1 MKAVLRVASA
11 MKLNPQQA
19 PLYGECLL
27 TVQLCEEE
35 CVEDEEDVEFYLL
48 FAGTTQRH
56 VSSTLKVSHVTLQAV
71 CPAHDRSESV
81 RVTLCQARP
90 GGSVDPVAE
99 ECFQFVQD
107 LALDMAQF
115 LVNAAGKTE
124 EALLLDEC
132 QIPLKECE
140 RLDDT
145 LALALRHLPLPAGWS
160 VLGTDLD
167 TGTCTGLGIEPG
179 PQDTLL
185 HFAAKRGL
193 RKVALFLLQQPGGR
207 EALRLP
213 NKQGRTPARVAQKRG
228 HTQLQKLL
236 TEVENLPELETKA
249 SKWRYPEGRVL
260 QHHPKLNTYTLTL
273 DDVPGSPRPNL
284 QCDVEELQRLIRSHQ
299 KEDHQPQQKPGL
311 LILNRDSS
319 DRTEP
324 PNSLEPEHQESNSET
339 CDSNSSAIEDGLC
352 IRQNGTGDHVQSQ
365 DGEVEPCPPAVGD
378 SGKASDKAD
387 CSQQRVEGDS
397 VTFSAPSCGNQRE
410 EADIELCVIS
420 AEQGADKGNQEEQ
433 ETCQKSLETE
443 TDNIAQSGNLESQD
457 MGHAQSQG
465 LLPTETS
472 QPSQRGEE
480 ECEGS
485 TDLSLRGDLPEERE
499 GEMNSSQEIGLN
511 SSAVSSRD
519 PEDVRIELTL
529 PTECSV
535 ERDEAKLPLNQ
546 VNSEVASSVRNDE
559 TLISDGVDK
568 PHGSLETETGN
579 LSEKTKGSTESVSG
593 LVTDDAN
600 IKQNSGFSGSEGDFL
615 ESLSLRPNMAPGP
628 VHKVRRGLSPV
639 PETSSHEGPAVESL
653 SETTETFQHPQEVT
667 QPSETTLEC
676 QEILLNDSDCD
687 TAGVSGGITAEVV
700 SCQTDCSLPDESK
713 EDVAP
718 NEKMNEPKEIFEEP
732 ESIEEIKSKSNGS
745 SLPVDSKAF
754 IVSDLQQDVS
764 TALSSEH
771 CRADIIVEAP
781 ETFVQSDSTSKVVDE
796 SSQLIDSKLQTQQTD
811 ESSEPVDSEA
821 FVVSDLQE
829 DVSTALSSEHCEGD
843 IIVRT
848 PPPFGEGAS
857 ETFVEPD
864 STSKLVDESAQLPDA
879 KPQTQQTDE
888 SSQPVDSKAFVVSDL
903 QEDVSTVLSSEHC
916 EGDIIVETPAFGE
929 KASETF
935 VEPDSTSKLVDESA
949 QLTDAKPQTQQTDE
963 SSQPVDSEAFVVS
976 DLQEDL
982 STVLSSE
989 LCEGDIIVETPSPF
1003 GEKASE
1009 TFVEPDSTSKLVDE
1023 SAQLTDAKPQ
1033 TQQTD
1038 ESSQPVDSKAFVV
1051 SDLQE
1056 DVSTV
1061 LSSEHREADI
1071 IVETPSPF
1079 GKASETFG
1087 QLDSASELV
1096 EQILE
1101 EYSGDTANENQISEP
1116 GEPSFPTL
1124 EEEPGFKD
1132 VAPDEPLQETEID
1145 STSQDTI
1152 SELPDPSEIAHNDC
1166 PEFNAQSQ
1174 LPESSTEGANTSAEP
1189 TVECVNDLDLSCP
1202 SPLME
1207 TQGDRPSETPF
1218 TDGVKISD
1226 VIPGGGECID
1236 MATDTC
1242 ETNVSG
1248 DNLCTP
1254 MDDTSGSPLESSS
1267 MSDPLNASSST
1278 DELTSPLDINSGL
1291 HQDLEH
1297 TSPVDIA
1304 DNGLTEEPQPS
1315 ETPESLNGL
1324 HQDTSDCLM
1333 ERGETLQQRA
1343 EEPQVEQMT
1352 DDSTLAKDAV
1362 DGHQDSSAVIA
1373 NSEAIHRETETL
1385 YAVDASRDAGI
1396 QEKKSTSV
1404 ISEFPPSTPS
1414 PETVRHTESAST
1426 MRGSASDGDSLF
1438 SQDLAEDSVFNN
1450 KAEDSVTVTSG
1461 VSMTYSSSTDDTSS
1475 LGTPSAIS
1483 QASTEAPTSDPCPEK
1498 PMSPGA
1504 SPVSGETEEEEKKDR
1519 LTDVPERSAIL
1530 RTTIRSLSPF
1540 RRHSWGPGKNS
1551 AGETEISQRS
1561 PTRGE
1566 VERRSAGHRRS
1577 MSWCP
1582 SAALRSEKDEIN
1594 ERSYSLEG
1602 LAAEKEGRKSLNQC
1616 MGEASQEPNCPSK
1629 LDREER
1635 GSLVSL
1641 TEEEQESD
1649 LGDCSSLDSQ
1659 KSIQSG
1665 RRYVPPSQPFLTK
1678 SVSMLAISHKDLD
1691 GLASFTGTS
1700 GSLEYSI
1707 SEEDPGPLRS
1717 DSEGKVGGTKVSR
1730 TFSYLKSKMSKKNKE
1745 KEKDKNKERERDAKD
1760 KERRASNGH
1769 LFTAVMPV
1777 PTIPCHQCNKPI
1789 NTKDAFLCTNCNAQV
1804 HKGCRE
1810 SLPVC
1815 AKVKMKQKQQQTVP
1829 DSALTPGVTLRSKTL
1844 PARERPWSAISI
1856 PDDQPAPL
1864 APPRKSPSSIMSFNS
1879 NPLSKSMSI
1888 NNIAGQMEDPPLK
1901 SLKFLSQS
1909 TDSLHKTS
1917 KVSESTES
1925 LTDEG
1930 TEMMDSQLMGEFEA
1944 DAKELEADSWI
1955 FTVDKKFL
1963 KQLKKDVIKRQDV
1976 IYELIQTEMHHVR
1989 TLKIMADVY
1998 SKGLLREVQL
2008 EVQTVEKMFPMLDDV
2023 LDLHTQFFSQLL
2035 ERKKESTSQEEGGFV
2050 IRKIGDLL
2058 VSQFSG
2064 SSAERMKK
2072 VYGKFCSRHNEAVNF
2087 YKELQTKDKR
2097 FQAFIKKKMSSPV
2110 VRRLSIPECILLV
2123 TQRITKYPVLLQRI
2137 LQHTKENEEDHADVT
2152 QSLKLVKEVIAAVD
2166 NKVNEHEKKKR
2177 LKEVYSRTDSK
2188 SIMRM
2193 KSGQMFARED
2203 LLRGQKL
2210 IHDGPLQ
2217 LKNSAGRL
2225 KDVQALLLR
2234 DVIVFLQEK
2243 DQKYIFASLDQRS
2256 TVISLQKLI
2265 VREVANEE
2273 KGLFLITAGIE
2284 KPEMVEVYTSSKEE
2298 RNTWMQLIQEAMQS
2312 ILSISS
2318 REGDDDE
2325 GVPSENEEDRRLQEI
2340 KVKEL
2345 RDQLHKRDEQ
2355 ILTLLE
2361 EKVKLFRDMCD
2372 CGVPD
2377 ETGLR
2382 NRMLFRATPD
2392 DITKGEPIMKEALKE
2407 VETLQVLVNDSLG
2420 GAVQD
2425 GVCAAGPVTLP
2436 RRAETFGGF
2445 DSHQMNISKSKDG
2458 DREEMED
2465 SAELRR
2471 TESDS
2476 VLKKA
2481 SNTNPL
2487 LLLKR
2492 NNEQV
2497 LQSVAQLHD
2506 LLNTLQAVV
2515 IQQDTFIEDQRH
2527 ALSDRPQPSSR
2538 HPSVSS
2544 LNSSS
2549 SSSSSR
2555 PSSLIEQEKQR
2566 SLEKQRQEV
2575 ASLQKQ
2581 QAAHAEERR
2590 RREKEWEARE
2600 RELTQRESQLLTQEE
2615 EVQRRWKDLDEEKQ
2629 DLQSKKEE
2637 YQRDLARLR
2646 DSQKRLERERE
2657 QVQREAEQI
2666 RQTEESR
2673 KNRTPSTTSEDSSKF
2688 QSTGSLDRD
2697 PSEVELSSSPSARDF
2712 LSRMDS
2718 KRKGKNLNPFSS
2730 NSSQKGQNSEAQSQ
2744 IPSRLLQLAK
2754 PKEKKDKKK
2763 KKGKG
2768 QQSQTAE
2775 SQSTVVPSS
2784 TLDGEIFFC

>member
-1 MKAVLRVASA
+1 MKAAPQAANA

-19 PLYGECLL
+19 PLYGDCLL
-27 TVQLCEEE
+27 TVQLCEED

-56 VSSTLKVSHVTLQAV
+56 VSSTSKISHVTLQAV
-71 CPAHDRSESV
+71 CPAHDRSETV

-99 ECFQFVQD
+99 EHFQFVQD

-124 EALLLDEC
+124 GALLLDEC

-145 LALALRHLPLPAGWS
+145 LALALRHLPLPVGWS

-167 TGTCTGLGIEPG
+167 TGTCTGLEIEPG

-228 HTQLQKLL
+228 HSQLQKLL
-236 TEVENLPELETKA
+236 TEVDNLPELETKA
-249 SKWRYPEGRVL
+249 SKWCCPEGRVL
-260 QHHPKLNTYTLTL
+260 RHHPKINTYTLTL
-273 DDVPGSPRPNL
+273 EDVPGSPPPSL

-299 KEDHQPQQKPGL
+299 KEDPLTQHKPAL

-319 DRTEP
+319 DSTETADCLP
-324 PNSLEPEHQESNSET
+324 PNSLELEHQKSISEQEET
-339 CDSNSSAIEDGLC
+339 CQSLLNSSATEDGLC
-352 IRQNGTGDHVQSQ
+352 LRQNGTGDHVQSQ
-365 DGEVEPCPPAVGD
+365 DVEAEPELPAVGD
-378 SGKASDKAD
+378 TGRASDKTD
-387 CSQQRVEGDS
+387 CAQRRVESDS
-397 VTFSAPSCGNQRE
+397 VTFSAPSCGNQQE

-420 AEQGADKGNQEEQ
+420 AKQGAASQPDKGNQEEQ
-433 ETCQKSLETE
+433 ETCQRSSETE
-443 TDNIAQSGNLESQD
+443 TGCNAQSGNLESQD

-472 QPSQRGEE
+472 QPSQREE
-480 ECEGS
+480 ESEGS
-485 TDLSLRGDLPEERE
+485 TDISWRGDLPEERE
-499 GEMNSSQEIGLN
+499 GETSSSQEIGLN
-511 SSAVSSRD
+511 SSALSSHN
-519 PEDVRIELTL
+519 PEEKDQHGDGIESKL
-529 PTECSV
+529 PTECSM
-535 ERDEAKLPLNQ
+535 RTDEAKLTLIQ
-546 VNSEVASSVRNDE
+546 VNSDVTSPIQNDG
-559 TLISDGVDK
+559 TVISDGVDK
-568 PHGSLETETGN
+568 PHGHLETETGN
-579 LSEKTKGSTESVSG
+579 LNEHTKGNTESVSG
-593 LVTDDAN
+593 LVEDDVSV
-600 IKQNSGFSGSEGDFL
+600 KQNSAFSILEGDHL
-615 ESLSLRPNMAPGP
+615 VSLSLRPNMAPGP
-628 VHKVRRGLSPV
+628 EHNGQRGLSPV
-639 PETSSHEGPAVESL
+639 PETSSYEGPAVDPL
-653 SETTETFQHPQEVT
+653 SETTENFQQPPQVT
-667 QPSETTLEC
+667 QPSETASD
-676 QEILLNDSDCD
+676 LLNDSACD
-687 TAGVSGGITAEVV
+687 INVVAGVSVDITAEV
-700 SCQTDCSLPDESK
+700 SPCQIEGALLDECK
-713 EDVAP
+713 EKVAH
-718 NEKMNEPKEIFEEP
+718 NEMIQDPKELIKDS
-732 ESIEEIKSKSNGS
+732 ESIMEVVVSELDDKSKSS
-745 SLPVDSKAF
+745 DEASLPVDTEVC
-754 IVSDLQQDVS
+754 IGSDLQQDVS
-764 TALSSEH
+764 VIQSSEH
-771 CRADIIVEAP
+771 
-781 ETFVQSDSTSKVVDE
+781 SG
-796 SSQLIDSKLQTQQTD
+796 
-811 ESSEPVDSEA
+811 
-821 FVVSDLQE
+821 
-829 DVSTALSSEHCEGD
+829 GD
-843 IIVRT
+843 IIV
-848 PPPFGEGAS
+848 GKLSGGAS
-857 ETFVEPD
+857 ETFVQPD
-864 STSKLVDESAQLPDA
+864 SMSNMVK
-879 KPQTQQTDE
+879 
-888 SSQPVDSKAFVVSDL
+888 
-903 QEDVSTVLSSEHC
+903 
-916 EGDIIVETPAFGE
+916 
-929 KASETF
+929 
-935 VEPDSTSKLVDESA
+935 
-949 QLTDAKPQTQQTDE
+949 
-963 SSQPVDSEAFVVS
+963 
-976 DLQEDL
+976 
-982 STVLSSE
+982 
-989 LCEGDIIVETPSPF
+989 
-1003 GEKASE
+1003 
-1009 TFVEPDSTSKLVDE
+1009 
-1023 SAQLTDAKPQ
+1023 
-1033 TQQTD
+1033 
-1038 ESSQPVDSKAFVV
+1038 
-1051 SDLQE
+1051 
-1056 DVSTV
+1056 
-1061 LSSEHREADI
+1061 
-1071 IVETPSPF
+1071 
-1079 GKASETFG
+1079 
-1087 QLDSASELV
+1087 
-1096 EQILE
+1096 QIPE
-1101 EYSGDTANENQISEP
+1101 ENSGFTIKENQICEP
-1116 GEPSFPTL
+1116 GVPSVVVPTL
-1124 EEEPGFKD
+1124 QGEPGFKD
-1132 VAPDEPLQETEID
+1132 VAPEEHLQEREID
-1145 STSQDTI
+1145 STSQETLSD
-1152 SELPDPSEIAHNDC
+1152 LPDSSEISHNDC
-1166 PEFNAQSQ
+1166 AESSAQSQ
-1174 LPESSTEGANTSAEP
+1174 LPESSKESAHTPTEP
-1189 TVECVNDLDLSCP
+1189 IVECVNGLDQSCASLLTESENSRSSE
-1202 SPLME
+1202 SPFADGVIPD
-1207 TQGDRPSETPF
+1207 GDKCVQVTTEMSET
-1218 TDGVKISD
+1218 
-1226 VIPGGGECID
+1226 
-1236 MATDTC
+1236 A
-1242 ETNVSG
+1242 VSG
-1248 DNLCTP
+1248 DSPSSPLDT
-1254 MDDTSGSPLESSS
+1254 TSGSALESSS
-1267 MSDPLNASSST
+1267 MSDSLSASSST
-1278 DELTSPLDINSGL
+1278 AALTSPLDINSGL
-1291 HQDLEH
+1291 RQDLEH
-1297 TSPVDIA
+1297 TSPVDI
-1304 DNGLTEEPQPS
+1304 DNDLSEELQPS
-1315 ETPESLNGL
+1315 DTLDSLNGL
-1324 HQDTSDCLM
+1324 HQDTLDSLM
-1333 ERGETLQQRA
+1333 EHSETLHQHV
-1343 EEPQVEQMT
+1343 EELHVEQMT
-1352 DDSTLAKDAV
+1352 DDSTLAEDVV
-1362 DGHQDSSAVIA
+1362 DGHRDSLADA
-1373 NSEAIHRETETL
+1373 TNSKVIHRETETFFS
-1385 YAVDASRDAGI
+1385 VDASRDAEI

-1404 ISEFPPSTPS
+1404 SSEFAPSTPS
-1414 PETVRHTESAST
+1414 PESKRHKESASP

-1438 SQDLAEDSVFNN
+1438 SQDLGEDFVFNN
-1450 KAEDSVTVTSG
+1450 KGEDSITLTSG
-1461 VSMTYSSSTDDTSS
+1461 VSMSYSSSTDDGSS
-1475 LGTPSAIS
+1475 LGTPSAIP
-1483 QASTEAPTSDPCPEK
+1483 QASTEAPASDSCQEK
-1498 PMSPGA
+1498 PTSPGA
-1504 SPVSGETEEEEKKDR
+1504 YPVSGEMEEEEKKDR
-1519 LTDVPERSAIL
+1519 LTEVPERSAIL
-1530 RTTIRSLSPF
+1530 RTSVRSLSPF

-1561 PTRGE
+1561 TAHGE

-1582 SAALRSEKDEIN
+1582 SVVLRTENEEIN
-1594 ERSYSLEG
+1594 GRSFSLEG
-1602 LAAEKEGRKSLNQC
+1602 LAAEKEGRKSLIQHV
-1616 MGEASQEPNCPSK
+1616 GEASQEPNCPTK

-1659 KSIQSG
+1659 MSIHSG
-1665 RRYVPPSQPFLTK
+1665 RRYVPPSQPILTK
-1678 SVSMLAISHKDLD
+1678 SVSMLAISQKDLD
-1691 GLASFTGTS
+1691 AIGRPRPKRRISFSISPMLPKSKTLFSIGSSSSDEEEAVRLASFTGTS

-1717 DSEGKVGGTKVSR
+1717 DSEGKVVGTKVSR

-1745 KEKDKNKERERDAKD
+1745 KEKEKNKERDRDAKD
-1760 KERRASNGH
+1760 KERRSSNGH
-1769 LFTAVMPV
+1769 LFTAIMTV
-1777 PTIPCHQCNKPI
+1777 PTMLCHQCNKPI
-1789 NTKDAFLCTNCNAQV
+1789 NTKDAFLCTNCNAHV
-1804 HKGCRE
+1804 HKACRE

-1815 AKVKMKQKQQQTVP
+1815 AKVKMKQQKQQQTVT
-1829 DSALTPGVTLRSKTL
+1829 DSASTPGVTLRSKTL
-1844 PARERPWSAISI
+1844 PARERPWSAISV

-1901 SLKFLSQS
+1901 AHKFLSQS

-1917 KVSESTES
+1917 KVTESTES

-1944 DAKELEADSWI
+1944 DAKELEADSWS

-2008 EVQTVEKMFPMLDDV
+2008 EVQTVEKMLPMLDEV
-2023 LDLHTQFFSQLL
+2023 LDLHTQFFSHLL
-2035 ERKKESTSQEEGGFV
+2035 DRKKESGSQEEGGIV
-2050 IRKIGDLL
+2050 IQKIGDVL

-2064 SSAERMKK
+2064 SSADRMKK
-2072 VYGKFCSRHNEAVNF
+2072 VYGKYCSRHNEAVNF
-2087 YKELQTKDKR
+2087 YKELLTKDKR

-2137 LQHTKENEEDHADVT
+2137 LQHTKENEEDHEDVS
-2152 QSLKLVKEVIAAVD
+2152 QSLRLVKEVIAAVD

-2177 LKEVYSRTDSK
+2177 LREVYNRTDSK

-2217 LKNSAGRL
+2217 LKNTAGRL

-2265 VREVANEE
+2265 LREVANEE

-2284 KPEMVEVYTSSKEE
+2284 KPEMVEVHASSKEE
-2298 RNTWMQLIQEAMQS
+2298 RNTWMLLIKEAMQS
-2312 ILSISS
+2312 TLSISS
-2318 REGDDDE
+2318 RERDEDE

-2372 CGVPD
+2372 SAVPD

-2425 GVCAAGPVTLP
+2425 GICAAGPVTLP

-2458 DREEMED
+2458 DREETED

-2492 NNEQV
+2492 NNEV
-2497 LQSVAQLHD
+2497 LQSVAHLHD

-2515 IQQDTFIEDQRH
+2515 VQQDTFIEDQRH
-2527 ALSDRPQPSSR
+2527 ALNERPQPSSR

-2544 LNSSS
+2544 STSSS

-2581 QAAHAEERR
+2581 QAAHAEERK

-2600 RELTQRESQLLTQEE
+2600 RELTQKEMQLQTQEE
-2615 EVQRRWKDLDEEKQ
+2615 EVQRRCKELDEEKQ

-2646 DSQKRLERERE
+2646 DSQKKLERERE

-2666 RQTEESR
+2666 RQTEALR

-2697 PSEVELSSSPSARDF
+2697 PSEMELSSSPSSKDF

-2754 PKEKKDKKK
+2754 SKEKKDKKK

-2768 QQSQTAE
+2768 QQSQTAD
-2775 SQSTVVPSS
+2775 SQSTVVPG
-2784 TLDGEIFFC
+2784 TTPDGEIFFC

>member
-1 MKAVLRVASA
+1 METVPQVSSA

-35 CVEDEEDVEFYLL
+35 CVEDEDDVEFYLL
-48 FAGTTQRH
+48 FAGSTQRH
-56 VSSTLKVSHVTLQAV
+56 ISSTSKISHVTLQAV
-71 CPAHDRSESV
+71 CPAHDRSETV

-99 ECFQFVQD
+99 ERFQFVQD

-115 LVNAAGKTE
+115 LVNSVGKTE
-124 EALLLDEC
+124 GALLLDEC

-140 RLDDT
+140 RLDDA
-145 LALALRHLPLPAGWS
+145 LALALRHLPLPVGWS

-167 TGTCTGLGIEPG
+167 TGTCRGLEIEPG

-213 NKQGRTPARVAQKRG
+213 NKQGRTPARVAQKKG
-228 HTQLQKLL
+228 HSQLQKLL
-236 TEVENLPELETKA
+236 TECAGCGLADSMPRDWVFSKFSMFVLGRVDNLPELETKT
-249 SKWRYPEGRVL
+249 SKWCYPEGRVL

-273 DDVPGSPRPNL
+273 EDVPGRLPPSL
-284 QCDVEELQRLIRSHQ
+284 QCDVEELQRLIQSHQ
-299 KEDHQPQQKPGL
+299 KEDPLTQHKPAL

-319 DRTEP
+319 DSTETAD
-324 PNSLEPEHQESNSET
+324 SLEPEHQEPNHEREET
-339 CDSNSSAIEDGLC
+339 CQSLLNSSAIEDGSCL
-352 IRQNGTGDHVQSQ
+352 RQNGTGDYVQSQ
-365 DGEVEPCPPAVGD
+365 DLEVEPELPAVGD
-378 SGKASDKAD
+378 TGKPSDKAD
-387 CSQQRVEGDS
+387 CSQRRVESDS
-397 VTFSAPSCGNQRE
+397 VTFSASSCGNQLE

-420 AEQGADKGNQEEQ
+420 AKQGAASQPDKGNQEEQ
-433 ETCQKSLETE
+433 ETCQRSSETE
-443 TDNIAQSGNLESQD
+443 TDFNAQSGNLESQV

-472 QPSQRGEE
+472 HPLQKEE
-480 ECEGS
+480 ESEGS
-485 TDLSLRGDLPEERE
+485 TDLSWRGDLPGERE
-499 GEMNSSQEIGLN
+499 GETRCSQEIGLN
-511 SSAVSSRD
+511 SSALSSRD
-519 PEDVRIELTL
+519 PEENGQRDDEIESKL
-529 PTECSV
+529 PTECSI
-535 ERDEAKLPLNQ
+535 RTDEDKLALIQ
-546 VNSEVASSVRNDE
+546 VNPEVTSSVRNDE
-559 TLISDGVDK
+559 TVISDGVDK
-568 PHGSLETETGN
+568 PHGTLETETGN
-579 LSEKTKGSTESVSG
+579 LSEHTKGNTESVSG
-593 LVTDDAN
+593 LVADDVS
-600 IKQNSGFSGSEGDFL
+600 IKQNSVFSILEGDLVSF
-615 ESLSLRPNMAPGP
+615 SLRPNMAPGP

-639 PETSSHEGPAVESL
+639 PETSSYEGPAEDPL
-653 SETTETFQHPQEVT
+653 SETTESFQQPPQVIQSSENASDCQEV
-667 QPSETTLEC
+667 
-676 QEILLNDSDCD
+676 LLNDSASDIN
-687 TAGVSGGITAEVV
+687 AIVGVSVGITAEVS
-700 SCQTDCSLPDESK
+700 SCQIEGSLPDGRK
-713 EDVAP
+713 EEVAP
-718 NEKMNEPKEIFEEP
+718 NETILDPKELIGDP
-732 ESIEEIKSKSNGS
+732 ESIEDIVVSKSDDKSKPSDEP
-745 SLPVDSKAF
+745 SLPVF
-754 IVSDLQQDVS
+754 IGSDLQQDAS
-764 TALSSEH
+764 TVVSSEH
-771 CRADIIVEAP
+771 
-781 ETFVQSDSTSKVVDE
+781 SG
-796 SSQLIDSKLQTQQTD
+796 
-811 ESSEPVDSEA
+811 
-821 FVVSDLQE
+821 
-829 DVSTALSSEHCEGD
+829 GD
-843 IIVRT
+843 IIVGT
-848 PPPFGEGAS
+848 LFGEEAS
-857 ETFVEPD
+857 ETFVQPD
-864 STSKLVDESAQLPDA
+864 SMSKLVD
-879 KPQTQQTDE
+879 
-888 SSQPVDSKAFVVSDL
+888 
-903 QEDVSTVLSSEHC
+903 
-916 EGDIIVETPAFGE
+916 
-929 KASETF
+929 
-935 VEPDSTSKLVDESA
+935 
-949 QLTDAKPQTQQTDE
+949 
-963 SSQPVDSEAFVVS
+963 
-976 DLQEDL
+976 
-982 STVLSSE
+982 
-989 LCEGDIIVETPSPF
+989 
-1003 GEKASE
+1003 
-1009 TFVEPDSTSKLVDE
+1009 
-1023 SAQLTDAKPQ
+1023 
-1033 TQQTD
+1033 
-1038 ESSQPVDSKAFVV
+1038 
-1051 SDLQE
+1051 
-1056 DVSTV
+1056 
-1061 LSSEHREADI
+1061 
-1071 IVETPSPF
+1071 
-1079 GKASETFG
+1079 
-1087 QLDSASELV
+1087 
-1096 EQILE
+1096 QIPE
-1101 EYSGDTANENQISEP
+1101 EYSAFAIKENQICEP
-1116 GEPSFPTL
+1116 GEPLVLGPAL
-1124 EEEPGFKD
+1124 QGEPGFKD
-1132 VAPDEPLQETEID
+1132 VAPKEPLQEREID
-1145 STSQDTI
+1145 HISQETLSDL
-1152 SELPDPSEIAHNDC
+1152 SDPSEITHNDC
-1166 PEFNAQSQ
+1166 AESKAQFQ
-1174 LPESSTEGANTSAEP
+1174 VPESSKECPYTPSEP
-1189 TVECVNDLDLSCP
+1189 TVESVNGLDPSCASLLTESKDSISSE
-1202 SPLME
+1202 SP
-1207 TQGDRPSETPF
+1207 F
-1218 TDGVKISD
+1218 ADGVKISA
-1226 VIPGGGECID
+1226 VIPDGDECVD
-1236 MATDTC
+1236 MTTEMC
-1242 ETNVSG
+1242 ETTVSG
-1248 DNLCTP
+1248 DSLSSP
-1254 MDDTSGSPLESSS
+1254 MDTSSGSALESSS
-1267 MSDPLNASSST
+1267 ISDPLNASSST
-1278 DELTSPLDINSGL
+1278 AELTSPLDINSGL

-1297 TSPVDIA
+1297 TSPVDL
-1304 DNGLTEEPQPS
+1304 DNDLSEELQHS
-1315 ETPESLNGL
+1315 DTPDILNGL
-1324 HQDTSDCLM
+1324 HQDTLDSLM
-1333 ERGETLQQRA
+1333 KNTETLQQHA
-1343 EEPQVEQMT
+1343 EELHVEQMT
-1352 DDSTLAKDAV
+1352 DDGTLAEDAV
-1362 DGHQDSSAVIA
+1362 DGHQGSLANIA
-1373 NSEAIHRETETL
+1373 NSEVIHRETETF
-1385 YAVDASRDAGI
+1385 YSVDASRDAGL

-1404 ISEFPPSTPS
+1404 SSEFPPSTPS
-1414 PETVRHTESAST
+1414 PESVRHKDSASP
-1426 MRGSASDGDSLF
+1426 MRGSVSDGDSLF
-1438 SQDLAEDSVFNN
+1438 SQDLGEDIVFNN
-1450 KAEDSVTVTSG
+1450 KGEDSVTLTSG
-1461 VSMTYSSSTDDTSS
+1461 VSMTYSSSTDDSSS
-1475 LGTPSAIS
+1475 LGTPSAIP
-1483 QASTEAPTSDPCPEK
+1483 QASTETPASDTCQENPT
-1498 PMSPGA
+1498 SPGA
-1504 SPVSGETEEEEKKDR
+1504 SPISRETEEEEKKDR

-1530 RTTIRSLSPF
+1530 RTSIRSLSPF

-1561 PTRGE
+1561 SSGGE

-1582 SAALRSEKDEIN
+1582 SVVLHTETDEIN

-1602 LAAEKEGRKSLNQC
+1602 LAAEKEGRKSLIQHV
-1616 MGEASQEPNCPSK
+1616 GEASQEPNCPSK
-1629 LDREER
+1629 LDKEER

-1659 KSIQSG
+1659 KSVHSG
-1665 RRYVPPSQPFLTK
+1665 RRCVLPSQPILTK
-1678 SVSMLAISHKDLD
+1678 SVSMLAISQKDLD
-1691 GLASFTGTS
+1691 GLSSFTGTS

-1707 SEEDPGPLRS
+1707 SEEDPGPLPS
-1717 DSEGKVGGTKVSR
+1717 DSEGKVVGTKVSR
-1730 TFSYLKSKMSKKNKE
+1730 TFSYLKSKMSKKSKE
-1745 KEKDKNKERERDAKD
+1745 KEKDKNKERDKDAKD
-1760 KERRASNGH
+1760 KERRSSNGH
-1769 LFTAVMPV
+1769 LFTAIMAM
-1777 PTIPCHQCNKPI
+1777 PTILCHQCNKPI
-1789 NTKDAFLCTNCNAQV
+1789 NTKDAFLCTNCNAHV

-1815 AKVKMKQKQQQTVP
+1815 AKVKMKQQKQQQTVP
-1829 DSALTPGVTLRSKTL
+1829 DSASTPGVTLRSKTL
-1844 PARERPWSAISI
+1844 PARERPWSVISV

-1901 SLKFLSQS
+1901 TLKFLSQS

-1917 KVSESTES
+1917 KVTESTES

-1930 TEMMDSQLMGEFEA
+1930 TEMMDCQLMGEFEA
-1944 DAKELEADSWI
+1944 DIKELEADSWS

-1963 KQLKKDVIKRQDV
+1963 KPLKKDVIKRQDV

-2008 EVQTVEKMFPMLDDV
+2008 EVQTVEKMFPMLEEV
-2023 LDLHTQFFSQLL
+2023 LDLHTQFFSHLL
-2035 ERKKESTSQEEGGFV
+2035 ERKKESGSHEEGGFV
-2050 IRKIGDLL
+2050 IQKIGDVL

-2064 SSAERMKK
+2064 SSADRMKK

-2087 YKELQTKDKR
+2087 YKELHTKDKR
-2097 FQAFIKKKMSSPV
+2097 FQAFIKKKMSSPA

-2137 LQHTKENEEDHADVT
+2137 LQHTKENEEDHADIS
-2152 QSLKLVKEVIAAVD
+2152 QSLRLLKEVIAAVD
-2166 NKVNEHEKKKR
+2166 NKVNEHEKKKK

-2210 IHDGPLQ
+2210 IHDGSLQ
-2217 LKNSAGRL
+2217 LKNTAGRL
-2225 KDVQALLLR
+2225 KDVQALLLK

-2265 VREVANEE
+2265 LREVANEE

-2284 KPEMVEVYTSSKEE
+2284 KPEMVEVYASSKEE

-2318 REGDDDE
+2318 RERDDDE
-2325 GVPSENEEDRRLQEI
+2325 GVPSENEEDRRLHEI

-2345 RDQLHKRDEQ
+2345 RDQLHKKDEQ
-2355 ILTLLE
+2355 ILNLLE

-2372 CGVPD
+2372 VPD
-2377 ETGLR
+2377 ETGLH

-2392 DITKGEPIMKEALKE
+2392 DITKGEPIMNEALKE

-2420 GAVQD
+2420 GAVQE

-2458 DREEMED
+2458 DREETED

-2497 LQSVAQLHD
+2497 LQSVAHLHD
-2506 LLNTLQAVV
+2506 LLSTLQAVV
-2515 IQQDTFIEDQRH
+2515 VQQDTFIEDQRH
-2527 ALSDRPQPSSR
+2527 SLNERPQPSSR

-2544 LNSSS
+2544 STSSS

-2581 QAAHAEERR
+2581 QAAHAEERK

-2600 RELTQRESQLLTQEE
+2600 RELTQREAQLQSQEE
-2615 EVQRRWKDLDEEKQ
+2615 EGQRRSKQLDEEKQ

-2646 DSQKRLERERE
+2646 DSQKKLERERE

-2666 RQTEESR
+2666 RQTEAPR
-2673 KNRTPSTTSEDSSKF
+2673 KNRTPSSTSEDSSKF

-2718 KRKGKNLNPFSS
+2718 KRKGKHLNPFSS

-2754 PKEKKDKKK
+2754 SKEKKEKKDKKK

-2768 QQSQTAE
+2768 QQSQTAGGVTQTNTFYFTLKGYFIQKFCHLLTLMLFRTCMSFFVLLNTNE
-2775 SQSTVVPSS
+2775 DILKNIDNHTV
-2784 TLDGEIFFC
+2784 DGPQLPE

>member
-1 MKAVLRVASA
+1 MKAVPQVASA

-35 CVEDEEDVEFYLL
+35 CVENEEDVEFYLL

-56 VSSTLKVSHVTLQAV
+56 VSSTSKISHVTLQAV
-71 CPAHDRSESV
+71 CPAHDRSETV

-99 ECFQFVQD
+99 ERFQYVQD

-124 EALLLDEC
+124 GALLLDEC

-145 LALALRHLPLPAGWS
+145 LALALRHLPLPVGWS

-167 TGTCTGLGIEPG
+167 TDTGTCTGLKIEPG

-207 EALRLP
+207 EALRVP
-213 NKQGRTPARVAQKRG
+213 NKQGRTPARVAQKKG
-228 HTQLQKLL
+228 HSQLQKLL
-236 TEVENLPELETKA
+236 TECAGCGLADSVPRDWVFTKFAMFVLGRVDNLPELETKT

-260 QHHPKLNTYTLTL
+260 RHHPKLNTYTLTL
-273 DDVPGSPRPNL
+273 EDVPGSPTPSL

-299 KEDHQPQQKPGL
+299 KEDPLTQHKPAL

-319 DRTEP
+319 DSTETADCLP
-324 PNSLEPEHQESNSET
+324 PNSLEPQHQESRSEQEET
-339 CDSNSSAIEDGLC
+339 CQSLLNSSAVEDGLC
-352 IRQNGTGDHVQSQ
+352 LRQNGTGDHVQSQ
-365 DGEVEPCPPAVGD
+365 DFEVEPELPAVGD
-378 SGKASDKAD
+378 TGKASDKAD
-387 CSQQRVEGDS
+387 SSQRRVESDS
-397 VTFSAPSCGNQRE
+397 VTFSAPSCGNQWE

-420 AEQGADKGNQEEQ
+420 GKQGAASQPDKGNQEVQ
-433 ETCQKSLETE
+433 ETCQRSSETE
-443 TDNIAQSGNLESQD
+443 TDYNAQSGNLESQD

-472 QPSQRGEE
+472 QPSQREE
-480 ECEGS
+480 ESEGS
-485 TDLSLRGDLPEERE
+485 TGLCWRGDLPEERE
-499 GEMNSSQEIGLN
+499 GETSSSQEMGLN
-511 SSAVSSRD
+511 SSALSSRD
-519 PEDVRIELTL
+519 PEENGQHDNEIESKL

-535 ERDEAKLPLNQ
+535 RTDEALIQ
-546 VNSEVASSVRNDE
+546 VDSEVTSPVRNDE
-559 TLISDGVDK
+559 TVISDGVDK
-568 PHGSLETETGN
+568 PHDTLETETGN
-579 LSEKTKGSTESVSG
+579 LSEHTKGNTESVSG
-593 LVTDDAN
+593 LVADDAS
-600 IKQNSGFSGSEGDFL
+600 IKQNSVFSIL
-615 ESLSLRPNMAPGP
+615 EEDSLVSSSLRPNMAPAP

-639 PETSSHEGPAVESL
+639 PETSTYEGPAVDAL
-653 SETTETFQHPQEVT
+653 SETTESFQQPHQVT
-667 QPSETTLEC
+667 QSSETASDC
-676 QEILLNDSDCD
+676 QEFLLNDTACD
-687 TAGVSGGITAEVV
+687 VNAIAEASVGITVEVLP
-700 SCQTDCSLPDESK
+700 CQIEGSLPDESK
-713 EDVAP
+713 EEVAP
-718 NEKMNEPKEIFEEP
+718 NETIQDPKELIGDP
-732 ESIEEIKSKSNGS
+732 ESIEDIVVLELDDKSNPS
-745 SLPVDSKAF
+745 DEPSLPADSEVF
-754 IVSDLQQDVS
+754 IGTDLQQDVS
-764 TALSSEH
+764 TILSSEH
-771 CRADIIVEAP
+771 
-781 ETFVQSDSTSKVVDE
+781 S
-796 SSQLIDSKLQTQQTD
+796 
-811 ESSEPVDSEA
+811 
-821 FVVSDLQE
+821 
-829 DVSTALSSEHCEGD
+829 
-843 IIVRT
+843 
-848 PPPFGEGAS
+848 
-857 ETFVEPD
+857 
-864 STSKLVDESAQLPDA
+864 
-879 KPQTQQTDE
+879 
-888 SSQPVDSKAFVVSDL
+888 
-903 QEDVSTVLSSEHC
+903 
-916 EGDIIVETPAFGE
+916 EGDIIVEALLGE
-929 KASETF
+929 EA
-935 VEPDSTSKLVDESA
+935 
-949 QLTDAKPQTQQTDE
+949 
-963 SSQPVDSEAFVVS
+963 SEAFV
-976 DLQEDL
+976 Q
-982 STVLSSE
+982 
-989 LCEGDIIVETPSPF
+989 
-1003 GEKASE
+1003 
-1009 TFVEPDSTSKLVDE
+1009 PDSMSKLVE
-1023 SAQLTDAKPQ
+1023 KIP
-1033 TQQTD
+1033 
-1038 ESSQPVDSKAFVV
+1038 
-1051 SDLQE
+1051 
-1056 DVSTV
+1056 
-1061 LSSEHREADI
+1061 
-1071 IVETPSPF
+1071 
-1079 GKASETFG
+1079 
-1087 QLDSASELV
+1087 
-1096 EQILE
+1096 E
-1101 EYSGDTANENQISEP
+1101 EYSGLTIKENQKSPCEP
-1116 GEPSFPTL
+1116 GKLTVL
-1124 EEEPGFKD
+1124 VKD
-1132 VAPDEPLQETEID
+1132 VAPEEPVQEREIDCTVQETLSD
-1145 STSQDTI
+1145 
-1152 SELPDPSEIAHNDC
+1152 LPDPSEITHNDC
-1166 PEFNAQSQ
+1166 AESNAQFQ
-1174 LPESSTEGANTSAEP
+1174 LPESSKEGAYTPSEP
-1189 TVECVNDLDLSCP
+1189 TVECVNGLDPSCASLLTESEDSRSSE
-1202 SPLME
+1202 SP
-1207 TQGDRPSETPF
+1207 F
-1218 TDGVKISD
+1218 ADGVKISAA
-1226 VIPGGGECID
+1226 IPDGEECVD
-1236 MATDTC
+1236 MTTEIS
-1242 ETNVSG
+1242 ETTVSG
-1248 DNLCTP
+1248 DSLSSP
-1254 MDDTSGSPLESSS
+1254 MDTDSGSAQESSS

-1278 DELTSPLDINSGL
+1278 AELTSPLDINSGL

-1297 TSPVDIA
+1297 TSPVDI
-1304 DNGLTEEPQPS
+1304 DNDLSEEVQPS
-1315 ETPESLNGL
+1315 DKPDSLNGL
-1324 HQDTSDCLM
+1324 HQDMLDNLM
-1333 ERGETLQQRA
+1333 EHSETVQQHA
-1343 EEPQVEQMT
+1343 EELHVEQMT
-1352 DDSTLAKDAV
+1352 DDSTLAEDAV
-1362 DGHQDSSAVIA
+1362 DGHQDSLADIA
-1373 NSEAIHRETETL
+1373 NSEVIHRETETF
-1385 YAVDASRDAGI
+1385 YSVDASQDAGL
-1396 QEKKSTSV
+1396 QEKKPTSV
-1404 ISEFPPSTPS
+1404 SSEFPPSTPS
-1414 PETVRHTESAST
+1414 PESIRHTESASP

-1438 SQDLAEDSVFNN
+1438 SQDLGEDSVFNN
-1450 KAEDSVTVTSG
+1450 KGEDSVTLTSG
-1461 VSMTYSSSTDDTSS
+1461 VSMSYSSSTDDSSS
-1475 LGTPSAIS
+1475 LGTPSGVP
-1483 QASTEAPTSDPCPEK
+1483 QASTEAPESDSCQEK
-1498 PMSPGA
+1498 PTSPG
-1504 SPVSGETEEEEKKDR
+1504 VSGETEEEEKKDR
-1519 LTDVPERSAIL
+1519 LTEVPERSAIL
-1530 RTTIRSLSPF
+1530 RTSIRSLSPF

-1561 PTRGE
+1561 TAQGE
-1566 VERRSAGHRRS
+1566 VERKSAGHRRS

-1582 SAALRSEKDEIN
+1582 SVVLRTENDEIN

-1602 LAAEKEGRKSLNQC
+1602 LAVEKEGRKSLIQHV
-1616 MGEASQEPNCPSK
+1616 GEASQEPNCPSK

-1649 LGDCSSLDSQ
+1649 MGDCSSLDSQ

-1665 RRYVPPSQPFLTK
+1665 RRCVPPSQPILTK

-1691 GLASFTGTS
+1691 AIGRPRPKRRISFSFSISPMLPKSKTLFSIGSSSSDEEEAVRLGSFTGTS

-1707 SEEDPGPLRS
+1707 SEEDPGPLPS
-1717 DSEGKVGGTKVSR
+1717 DSEGKVVGTKVSR

-1745 KEKDKNKERERDAKD
+1745 KEKEKNKERERDAKD
-1760 KERRASNGH
+1760 KEKRSSSGH
-1769 LFTAVMPV
+1769 LFTAIMTV
-1777 PTIPCHQCNKPI
+1777 PTTLCHQCNKPI
-1789 NTKDAFLCTNCNAQV
+1789 NTKDAFLCTNCNAHV

-1829 DSALTPGVTLRSKTL
+1829 DSASMPGVTLRSKTL

-1856 PDDQPAPL
+1856 PDDQPALL

-1879 NPLSKSMSI
+1879 NPLSKSLSI
-1888 NNIAGQMEDPPLK
+1888 NNIAGQMEEPALRT
-1901 SLKFLSQS
+1901 LKFLSQS
-1909 TDSLHKTS
+1909 TDSLHKIS
-1917 KVSESTES
+1917 KVTESTES

-1944 DAKELEADSWI
+1944 DAKELEADSWS

-2008 EVQTVEKMFPMLDDV
+2008 ESQTVEKMFPMLDEV
-2023 LDLHTQFFSQLL
+2023 LDLHTQFFSHLL
-2035 ERKKESTSQEEGGFV
+2035 ERKKESGSQEEGGIV
-2050 IRKIGDLL
+2050 IRKIGDVL

-2064 SSAERMKK
+2064 SSADRMKK

-2087 YKELQTKDKR
+2087 YKELHTKDKR
-2097 FQAFIKKKMSSPV
+2097 FQAFIKKKMSSSV

-2137 LQHTKENEEDHADVT
+2137 LQHTKENEEDHADVS

-2265 VREVANEE
+2265 LREVANEE

-2284 KPEMVEVYTSSKEE
+2284 KPEMVEVYASSKEE

-2312 ILSISS
+2312 M
-2318 REGDDDE
+2318 EKDDDE

-2355 ILTLLE
+2355 IVTLLE
-2361 EKVKLFRDMCD
+2361 EKVKLFRDICD
-2372 CGVPD
+2372 TGVPD
-2377 ETGLR
+2377 ETSLR

-2420 GAVQD
+2420 RAVQD

-2458 DREEMED
+2458 DREETED

-2487 LLLKR
+2487 LILKR
-2492 NNEQV
+2492 SNEQV
-2497 LQSVAQLHD
+2497 LQSVAHLHD

-2515 IQQDTFIEDQRH
+2515 VQQDTFIEDQRH
-2527 ALSDRPQPSSR
+2527 ALNDRPQLSSR

-2544 LNSSS
+2544 STSSS

-2581 QAAHAEERR
+2581 QAAHAEERK

-2600 RELTQRESQLLTQEE
+2600 RDLTQRESHLQTQEE
-2615 EVQRRWKDLDEEKQ
+2615 EVQRRCRELDEEKQ
-2629 DLQSKKEE
+2629 DLQTKKEE

-2646 DSQKRLERERE
+2646 DAQKKLERERE

-2666 RQTEESR
+2666 RQTEALR

-2744 IPSRLLQLAK
+2744 MPSRLLQLAK

-2768 QQSQTAE
+2768 QQSQTAD
-2775 SQSTVVPSS
+2775 SQSTVVPGA
-2784 TLDGEIFFC
+2784 TPDGEIFFC

>member
-1 MKAVLRVASA
+1 MKAVLQVASA

-48 FAGTTQRH
+48 FAGSTQRH
-56 VSSTLKVSHVTLQAV
+56 ISSTLKVSHVTLQAV
-71 CPAHDRSESV
+71 CPAHDQSETV

-99 ECFQFVQD
+99 ERFQFVQD

-115 LVNAAGKTE
+115 LVNTVGKKE
-124 EALLLDEC
+124 GALLLDEC

-140 RLDDT
+140 RLDDA

-160 VLGTDLD
+160 VLGTDWD
-167 TGTCTGLGIEPG
+167 TGTCSGLRIEPG

-213 NKQGRTPARVAQKRG
+213 NKQGRTPARVAQKKG
-228 HTQLQKLL
+228 YTQLQKLL
-236 TEVENLPELETKA
+236 TEVDKLPELETKT
-249 SKWRYPEGRVL
+249 SKWHYPEGRVL
-260 QHHPKLNTYTLTL
+260 RHHPKLNTYTLTL
-273 DDVPGSPRPNL
+273 EDVPGSPPPSL
-284 QCDVEELQRLIRSHQ
+284 QCDVEELQSLIQSHQ
-299 KEDHQPQQKPGL
+299 KEDPPPQHKPAL
-311 LILNRDSS
+311 LIPNRNFS
-319 DRTEP
+319 DRSEP
-324 PNSLEPEHQESNSET
+324 VDCLPTNLLEPEHQEPNSEQEET
-339 CDSNSSAIEDGLC
+339 CKSNSSAVKDGLC
-352 IRQNGTGDHVQSQ
+352 IRQNGTDHHVQSQ
-365 DGEVEPCPPAVGD
+365 DWEVALDPPAVED
-378 SGKASDKAD
+378 TGKASDKVD
-387 CSQQRVEGDS
+387 CSQQRIEGDS
-397 VTFSAPSCGNQRE
+397 VTFSAPSCGNQQE
-410 EADIELCVIS
+410 EVDIELCVIS
-420 AEQGADKGNQEEQ
+420 AKQGAASQPDKGNQEEQ
-433 ETCQKSLETE
+433 EACQRSLQTE
-443 TDNIAQSGNLESQD
+443 KDNNAQSGNIEYRD

-472 QPSQRGEE
+472 QPSQREE
-480 ECEGS
+480 ESKGS
-485 TDLSLRGDLPEERE
+485 ADLSWRRDLPEERE
-499 GEMNSSQEIGLN
+499 GEKSSNSKAL
-511 SSAVSSRD
+511 SSHDSEENGQHDEKFESR
-519 PEDVRIELTL
+519 L
-529 PTECSV
+529 PMDCSLGI
-535 ERDEAKLPLNQ
+535 DDAKLTLNQ
-546 VNSEVASSVRNDE
+546 VNSAITSSVRNNE
-559 TLISDGVDK
+559 TLISDSVDK

-579 LSEKTKGSTESVSG
+579 LSERTKGNTESASG
-593 LVTDDAN
+593 LVTDDVS
-600 IKQNSGFSGSEGDFL
+600 IKQNSGFSISEGDPL
-615 ESLSLRPNMAPGP
+615 ELLSIQPNMAPGP
-628 VHKVRRGLSPV
+628 EDKVRQGLSPV
-639 PETSSHEGPAVESL
+639 PETSPPEGPAVEPL
-653 SETTETFQHPQEVT
+653 SETTEGFQQPNQVT
-667 QPSETTLEC
+667 QPSETALEC
-676 QEILLNDSDCD
+676 QEILNDSECD
-687 TAGVSGGITAEVV
+687 ISAIAGLSVEITAED
-700 SCQTDCSLPDESK
+700 SCCQIAGSLPDGSK
-713 EDVAP
+713 EEVAP
-718 NEKMNEPKEIFEEP
+718 NERINHPKEIFEEQ
-732 ESIEEIKSKSNGS
+732 ESIDDIIVSKLDDKSKSSDES
-745 SLPVDSKAF
+745 SLPVDSEAF
-754 IVSDLQQDVS
+754 IVSDLQQDAS
-764 TALSSEH
+764 TILSSEH
-771 CRADIIVEAP
+771 CGVDISIGTSFGGEEAS
-781 ETFVQSDSTSKVVDE
+781 ETFVQSDSTSR
-796 SSQLIDSKLQTQQTD
+796 L
-811 ESSEPVDSEA
+811 A
-821 FVVSDLQE
+821 
-829 DVSTALSSEHCEGD
+829 
-843 IIVRT
+843 
-848 PPPFGEGAS
+848 
-857 ETFVEPD
+857 
-864 STSKLVDESAQLPDA
+864 
-879 KPQTQQTDE
+879 
-888 SSQPVDSKAFVVSDL
+888 
-903 QEDVSTVLSSEHC
+903 
-916 EGDIIVETPAFGE
+916 
-929 KASETF
+929 
-935 VEPDSTSKLVDESA
+935 
-949 QLTDAKPQTQQTDE
+949 
-963 SSQPVDSEAFVVS
+963 
-976 DLQEDL
+976 
-982 STVLSSE
+982 
-989 LCEGDIIVETPSPF
+989 
-1003 GEKASE
+1003 
-1009 TFVEPDSTSKLVDE
+1009 
-1023 SAQLTDAKPQ
+1023 
-1033 TQQTD
+1033 
-1038 ESSQPVDSKAFVV
+1038 
-1051 SDLQE
+1051 
-1056 DVSTV
+1056 
-1061 LSSEHREADI
+1061 
-1071 IVETPSPF
+1071 
-1079 GKASETFG
+1079 
-1087 QLDSASELV
+1087 
-1096 EQILE
+1096 EQIPE
-1101 EYSGDTANENQISEP
+1101 EDSGDTTNENLICVP
-1116 GEPSFPTL
+1116 GEPSVLVSTL
-1124 EEEPGFKD
+1124 QGEPGFKD
-1132 VAPDEPLQETEID
+1132 VAPDDSLQEREID
-1145 STSQDTI
+1145 STSRDTI
-1152 SELPDPSEIAHNDC
+1152 NKLLDLPEITNNDC
-1166 PEFNAQSQ
+1166 PESNGQFQ
-1174 LPESSTEGANTSAEP
+1174 LPESSKESANTPSEP
-1189 TVECVNDLDLSCP
+1189 TAECANVLDLSCA
-1202 SPLME
+1202 SPLTE
-1207 TQGDRPSETPF
+1207 SQGSRPPETPF
-1218 TDGVKISD
+1218 TDGVQISA
-1226 VIPGGGECID
+1226 VIPDGDECVE
-1236 MATDTC
+1236 MATDMC
-1242 ETNVSG
+1242 ETTVAG
-1248 DNLCTP
+1248 DSTCSP
-1254 MDDTSGSPLESSS
+1254 MDTSSGSALKSSS
-1267 MSDPLNASSST
+1267 MSDPLSASSST
-1278 DELTSPLDINSGL
+1278 AELTSSLDINSGS
-1291 HQDLEH
+1291 HPGLEH
-1297 TSPVDIA
+1297 TSPVDI
-1304 DNGLTEEPQPS
+1304 DNGLSS

-1324 HQDTSDCLM
+1324 HQDPPDCLM
-1333 ERGETLQQRA
+1333 DHSETLQQCA
-1343 EEPQVEQMT
+1343 EEPHVDQMT
-1352 DDSTLAKDAV
+1352 DDSALAEDEV
-1362 DGHQDSSAVIA
+1362 DGHQDSSGDIA
-1373 NSEAIHRETETL
+1373 NTEVIHRATETF
-1385 YAVDASRDAGI
+1385 YSVDASQDAGL
-1396 QEKKSTSV
+1396 QEKKSISV
-1404 ISEFPPSTPS
+1404 ISEFSPSAPL
-1414 PETVRHTESAST
+1414 PETTHQKESAST
-1426 MRGSASDGDSLF
+1426 MPGSASDDDSLF
-1438 SQDLAEDSVFNN
+1438 SQDLSQDSIFNN

-1461 VSMTYSSSTDDTSS
+1461 VSMSYSSSTDDTSS

-1483 QASTEAPTSDPCPEK
+1483 QPSTEAPTSDPCQEK
-1498 PMSPGA
+1498 PTSPGA
-1504 SPVSGETEEEEKKDR
+1504 SSVSGEMEEEEKKDH
-1519 LTDVPERSAIL
+1519 LTEVPERSAII
-1530 RTTIRSLSPF
+1530 RTSVRSLSPL

-1551 AGETEISQRS
+1551 AEEMEISQRS
-1561 PTRGE
+1561 RARGE
-1566 VERRSAGHRRS
+1566 VGHRSAGHRRS

-1582 SAALRSEKDEIN
+1582 SVVLHSENDEIN

-1616 MGEASQEPNCPSK
+1616 IGEASQEPNSPSK

-1635 GSLVSL
+1635 DSLVSL
-1641 TEEEQESD
+1641 TEEEQESN
-1649 LGDCSSLDSQ
+1649 LGDFCSLDSQ
-1659 KSIQSG
+1659 RSIHSG
-1665 RRYVPPSQPFLTK
+1665 RRSVPHSQTFLTK

-1691 GLASFTGTS
+1691 AIRRPRPKRRISFSFSILPMLPKSKTLFSIGSSSSDEEEAVRLCSFTGTS
-1700 GSLEYSI
+1700 GSLENCI

-1730 TFSYLKSKMSKKNKE
+1730 TFSYLKNKMSKKNKE
-1745 KEKDKNKERERDAKD
+1745 KDKDKYKERERDAKD
-1760 KERRASNGH
+1760 KEKRTSNGH
-1769 LFTAVMPV
+1769 LFTAIMTI
-1777 PTIPCHQCNKPI
+1777 PTIPCHQCNKSI
-1789 NTKDAFLCTNCNAQV
+1789 NTRDAFLCTNCNAQV

-1815 AKVKMKQKQQQTVP
+1815 AKVKMKQQKQQQTVP
-1829 DSALTPGVTLRSKTL
+1829 DSASMPGVTLRSKTL
-1844 PARERPWSAISI
+1844 PARDRPWSTFSVA
-1856 PDDQPAPL
+1856 DDQRAPL
-1864 APPRKSPSSIMSFNS
+1864 APPRKSPSSMMSFNS

-1888 NNIAGQMEDPPLK
+1888 NNIAGQIEEHPLK
-1901 SLKFLSQS
+1901 KFLSQS

-1930 TEMMDSQLMGEFEA
+1930 TEMMDSHLMGEFEA
-1944 DAKELEADSWI
+1944 DAKELEADSWS
-1955 FTVDKKFL
+1955 FTVDKKL
-1963 KQLKKDVIKRQDV
+1963 MKQLKKDIIKRQDV

-2008 EVQTVEKMFPMLDDV
+2008 EVHTVEKMFPMLDDV

-2035 ERKKESTSQEEGGFV
+2035 ERKKESGSQEEGGFV
-2050 IRKIGDLL
+2050 IRKIGDVLI
-2058 VSQFSG
+2058 SQFSG
-2064 SSAERMKK
+2064 SSGERMKK

-2087 YKELQTKDKR
+2087 YKEFLTKDKR
-2097 FQAFIKKKMSSPV
+2097 FQAFIKKKMSSSV
-2110 VRRLSIPECILLV
+2110 VRRLGIPECILLV

-2152 QSLKLVKEVIAAVD
+2152 QGLKLVKEVIAAVD

-2177 LKEVYSRTDSK
+2177 LREVYSRTDSK

-2203 LLRGQKL
+2203 LLRGRKL

-2217 LKNSAGRL
+2217 LKNTAGRL

-2284 KPEMVEVYTSSKEE
+2284 KPEMVEVYASSKEE

-2312 ILSISS
+2312 ME
-2318 REGDDDE
+2318 RDDDE

-2377 ETGLR
+2377 ETSLR
-2382 NRMLFRATPD
+2382 SRMLFRATPD
-2392 DITKGEPIMKEALKE
+2392 DITKGQPIMKEALKE

-2458 DREEMED
+2458 DREETED

-2497 LQSVAQLHD
+2497 LQSVSQLHD

-2527 ALSDRPQPSSR
+2527 VLNERPQPSLR
-2538 HPSVSS
+2538 YPSISS

-2590 RREKEWEARE
+2590 RREREWEARE
-2600 RELTQRESQLLTQEE
+2600 RDLAQRESQLQTQEE
-2615 EVQRRWKDLDEEKQ
+2615 EVQRRWKELEEEKQ

-2646 DSQKRLERERE
+2646 DCQKRLERERE
-2657 QVQREAEQI
+2657 QVQRETELMG
-2666 RQTEESR
+2666 QTEEL

-2688 QSTGSLDRD
+2688 QSTGSLDRE
-2697 PSEVELSSSPSARDF
+2697 PSEVELSSSPSTRDF

-2768 QQSQTAE
+2768 QQSQTADA
-2775 SQSTVVPSS
+2775 QSAVVPGSNP
-2784 TLDGEIFFC
+2784 DGEIFFC

>member
-1 MKAVLRVASA
+1 

-56 VSSTLKVSHVTLQAV
+56 ISSTLKVSHVTLQAV
-71 CPAHDRSESV
+71 CPAHDRSETV

-99 ECFQFVQD
+99 ERFQFVQD
-107 LALDMAQF
+107 LALDMAQL
-115 LVNAAGKTE
+115 LVNVVGKNE
-124 EALLLDEC
+124 GALLLDEC

-160 VLGTDLD
+160 ILGTDWD
-167 TGTCTGLGIEPG
+167 TGTCAGLGIEPG

-213 NKQGRTPARVAQKRG
+213 NKQGRTPARVAQKKG

-236 TEVENLPELETKA
+236 TEVDNLPELETKT
-249 SKWRYPEGRVL
+249 SKWHYPEGRVL
-260 QHHPKLNTYTLTL
+260 RHHPKLNTYTLTL
-273 DDVPGSPRPNL
+273 EDVPGSPPPSL
-284 QCDVEELQRLIRSHQ
+284 QCDVEELQLLIQSHQ
-299 KEDHQPQQKPGL
+299 KEDPPPQHKPAL
-311 LILNRDSS
+311 LILNQNSS

-324 PNSLEPEHQESNSET
+324 ADCVPANSLEPEHQEPNSEQEET
-339 CDSNSSAIEDGLC
+339 CESNSSAVEDGLC
-352 IRQNGTGDHVQSQ
+352 IRQNGTGNHVQSQ
-365 DGEVEPCPPAVGD
+365 DREVELDPPAVGD
-378 SGKASDKAD
+378 TGKASDKAD
-387 CSQQRVEGDS
+387 CSQHRVEGDS

-420 AEQGADKGNQEEQ
+420 AKQGAASQPDKGNQEEQ
-433 ETCQKSLETE
+433 EAWQRSLQTE
-443 TDNIAQSGNLESQD
+443 KDNNAQSGNLESQD

-472 QPSQRGEE
+472 QPSQREE
-480 ECEGS
+480 ESEGS
-485 TDLSLRGDLPEERE
+485 ADLSWRGDLPEERE
-499 GEMNSSQEIGLN
+499 GETSSSQEIGLN
-511 SSAVSSRD
+511 SKALSSHY
-519 PEDVRIELTL
+519 PEENDQHDEKFEPKL

-535 ERDEAKLPLNQ
+535 GTDKAKLTLIQ
-546 VNSEVASSVRNDE
+546 VNIEVTSSVRNDE
-559 TLISDGVDK
+559 TVISDGVDK

-579 LSEKTKGSTESVSG
+579 LSEHTKGNTESVSG
-593 LVTDDAN
+593 LVTDDVS
-600 IKQNSGFSGSEGDFL
+600 IKQNSGFSISGGDPL
-615 ESLSLRPNMAPGP
+615 ESLSLQPNMAPGP

-639 PETSSHEGPAVESL
+639 PETSPHEGPAVEPL
-653 SETTETFQHPQEVT
+653 SETTEGFQQPHQVT
-667 QPSETTLEC
+667 QSSETALEC
-676 QEILLNDSDCD
+676 QEILNDSDCD
-687 TAGVSGGITAEVV
+687 ISAIAGVSVGITAEV
-700 SCQTDCSLPDESK
+700 SSRQIAGSLPDGSK
-713 EDVAP
+713 EEVAS
-718 NEKMNEPKEIFEEP
+718 NERINHPKEIFEEQ
-732 ESIEEIKSKSNGS
+732 ESIDDIVVSQLDDKSKSSDES
-745 SLPVDSKAF
+745 SLPVDSEAF

-764 TALSSEH
+764 TILSSEH
-771 CRADIIVEAP
+771 FGVDIIIG
-781 ETFVQSDSTSKVVDE
+781 T
-796 SSQLIDSKLQTQQTD
+796 
-811 ESSEPVDSEA
+811 
-821 FVVSDLQE
+821 
-829 DVSTALSSEHCEGD
+829 
-843 IIVRT
+843 
-848 PPPFGEGAS
+848 PFGGEEAS
-857 ETFVEPD
+857 ETFVQPD
-864 STSKLVDESAQLPDA
+864 STSKLV
-879 KPQTQQTDE
+879 
-888 SSQPVDSKAFVVSDL
+888 
-903 QEDVSTVLSSEHC
+903 
-916 EGDIIVETPAFGE
+916 
-929 KASETF
+929 
-935 VEPDSTSKLVDESA
+935 
-949 QLTDAKPQTQQTDE
+949 
-963 SSQPVDSEAFVVS
+963 
-976 DLQEDL
+976 
-982 STVLSSE
+982 
-989 LCEGDIIVETPSPF
+989 
-1003 GEKASE
+1003 
-1009 TFVEPDSTSKLVDE
+1009 
-1023 SAQLTDAKPQ
+1023 
-1033 TQQTD
+1033 
-1038 ESSQPVDSKAFVV
+1038 
-1051 SDLQE
+1051 
-1056 DVSTV
+1056 
-1061 LSSEHREADI
+1061 
-1071 IVETPSPF
+1071 
-1079 GKASETFG
+1079 
-1087 QLDSASELV
+1087 
-1096 EQILE
+1096 EQIPE
-1101 EYSGDTANENQISEP
+1101 EYSGDTTNENQICEP
-1116 GEPSFPTL
+1116 GEPSVLVSTL
-1124 EEEPGFKD
+1124 QGEPGFKD
-1132 VAPDEPLQETEID
+1132 VAPDDPLQEREID

-1152 SELPDPSEIAHNDC
+1152 NKLLDLPEITHNDC
-1166 PEFNAQSQ
+1166 PESNAQFQ
-1174 LPESSTEGANTSAEP
+1174 LPESSKESANTPSEP
-1189 TVECVNDLDLSCP
+1189 TAECVNDLDLSCA
-1202 SPLME
+1202 SPLS
-1207 TQGDRPSETPF
+1207 QGSRPSETPF
-1218 TDGVKISD
+1218 TDGVKISA
-1226 VIPGGGECID
+1226 VIPGGVECVD
-1236 MATDTC
+1236 MATDMC
-1242 ETNVSG
+1242 ETTVSG
-1248 DNLCTP
+1248 DSPCSP
-1254 MDDTSGSPLESSS
+1254 MDTSSGSVLESSS
-1267 MSDPLNASSST
+1267 MPDPLNASSST
-1278 DELTSPLDINSGL
+1278 AELTSPLDINSGL
-1291 HQDLEH
+1291 HQDLEQTSPVDIDNGTPSEPTVECVNDLDLSCASPLTESQGSRPSETPFTDGVKISAVIPGGDECVDMATDMCEMTVSGDSPCSPMDTSSGSALESSSMPDPLNASSSTAELTSPLDINSGLHQGLEH
-1297 TSPVDIA
+1297 TSPVDI
-1304 DNGLTEEPQPS
+1304 DNGLSEELQPS

-1324 HQDTSDCLM
+1324 HQDTPDCLM
-1333 ERGETLQQRA
+1333 DHSETLQQCA
-1343 EEPQVEQMT
+1343 EEPPVEQMT
-1352 DDSTLAKDAV
+1352 VDGALAEDAV
-1362 DGHQDSSAVIA
+1362 DGHQDSSADIV
-1373 NSEAIHRETETL
+1373 NSQMIHRETETF
-1385 YAVDASRDAGI
+1385 YSVDASQDAGL

-1414 PETVRHTESAST
+1414 PETVHHKESAST
-1426 MRGSASDGDSLF
+1426 MRVSASDGDSLF
-1438 SQDLAEDSVFNN
+1438 SQDLSEDSIFNN

-1461 VSMTYSSSTDDTSS
+1461 VSMSYSSSTDDTSS
-1475 LGTPSAIS
+1475 LGTHSAIS
-1483 QASTEAPTSDPCPEK
+1483 QASTEAPTSDPCQEK
-1498 PMSPGA
+1498 PTSPGA
-1504 SPVSGETEEEEKKDR
+1504 SPVSGEIEEEEKKDH
-1519 LTDVPERSAIL
+1519 LTEVLQRSAIL
-1530 RTTIRSLSPF
+1530 RTSIRSLSPL

-1561 PTRGE
+1561 TTRGE
-1566 VERRSAGHRRS
+1566 VEHRSAGHRRS

-1582 SAALRSEKDEIN
+1582 SVVPRSENDEIN

-1602 LAAEKEGRKSLNQC
+1602 LAADKEGRKSLNQC

-1649 LGDCSSLDSQ
+1649 LRDCSSLDSQ

-1665 RRYVPPSQPFLTK
+1665 RRCVPHSQPFLTK
-1678 SVSMLAISHKDLD
+1678 SVSMLAISHKDIDAIGWPRPKRRISFSFSISPMLPKSKTLFSIGSSSSD
-1691 GLASFTGTS
+1691 EEEAVRLCSFTGTS
-1700 GSLEYSI
+1700 GSLENCI

-1730 TFSYLKSKMSKKNKE
+1730 TFSYLKSKMSKKSKE

-1760 KERRASNGH
+1760 KERRTSNGH
-1769 LFTAVMPV
+1769 LFTAIMTI
-1777 PTIPCHQCNKPI
+1777 PTIPCQQCNKPI

-1815 AKVKMKQKQQQTVP
+1815 AKVKMKQQKQQQTVP
-1829 DSALTPGVTLRSKTL
+1829 DSASMPGVTLRTL
-1844 PARERPWSAISI
+1844 PARERPWSTISVT
-1856 PDDQPAPL
+1856 DDQPATL

-1888 NNIAGQMEDPPLK
+1888 NNIAGQIEDPPLK
-1901 SLKFLSQS
+1901 TLKFLSQS

-1944 DAKELEADSWI
+1944 DAKELEADSWS

-2035 ERKKESTSQEEGGFV
+2035 ERKKESGSQEEGGFV
-2050 IRKIGDLL
+2050 IRKIGDVL

-2097 FQAFIKKKMSSPV
+2097 FQAFIKKKMSSSV

-2152 QSLKLVKEVIAAVD
+2152 QGLKLVKEVIAAVD

-2177 LKEVYSRTDSK
+2177 
-2188 SIMRM
+2188 
-2193 KSGQMFARED
+2193 
-2203 LLRGQKL
+2203 
-2210 IHDGPLQ
+2210 
-2217 LKNSAGRL
+2217 
-2225 KDVQALLLR
+2225 
-2234 DVIVFLQEK
+2234 
-2243 DQKYIFASLDQRS
+2243 
-2256 TVISLQKLI
+2256 
-2265 VREVANEE
+2265 
-2273 KGLFLITAGIE
+2273 
-2284 KPEMVEVYTSSKEE
+2284 
-2298 RNTWMQLIQEAMQS
+2298 
-2312 ILSISS
+2312 
-2318 REGDDDE
+2318 
-2325 GVPSENEEDRRLQEI
+2325 
-2340 KVKEL
+2340 
-2345 RDQLHKRDEQ
+2345 
-2355 ILTLLE
+2355 
-2361 EKVKLFRDMCD
+2361 
-2372 CGVPD
+2372 
-2377 ETGLR
+2377 
-2382 NRMLFRATPD
+2382 
-2392 DITKGEPIMKEALKE
+2392 LKE

-2445 DSHQMNISKSKDG
+2445 DSHQMSISKSKDG
-2458 DREEMED
+2458 DREETED

-2481 SNTNPL
+2481 SNANPL

-2515 IQQDTFIEDQRH
+2515 IQQDTFIEDKRH
-2527 ALSDRPQPSSR
+2527 ALNERPQPSSR

-2566 SLEKQRQEV
+2566 SLEKQRQQV

-2600 RELTQRESQLLTQEE
+2600 RELAQRESQLQTQEE
-2615 EVQRRWKDLDEEKQ
+2615 EVQRRWKELEEEKQ

-2657 QVQREAEQI
+2657 QVQRETELI
-2666 RQTEESR
+2666 RQTEELR

-2718 KRKGKNLNPFSS
+2718 KRKGKNLSLFSS
-2730 NSSQKGQNSEAQSQ
+2730 NSRQKGQNSEAQSQ

-2768 QQSQTAE
+2768 QQSKTAD
-2775 SQSTVVPSS
+2775 SQSAVVPDS
-2784 TLDGEIFFC
+2784 TPDGEIFFC